1 MQSLFADLGNIL
13 RGVYLIR
20 DVSERITDTIV
31 SYGERCAAL
40 MVANMLVGAKH
51 YEAMDIMRTECQF
64 GKHVVD
70 FEETNSRIRG
80 VFGQHEDIAVLGGFI
95 AKDRTTENITNLGR
109 GGSDY
114 TAAVVAAALNAS
126 CLEIWTDVD
135 GFMTAD
141 PTIVDTAY
149 TIEELNF
156 TEAME
161 LCNFGV
167 RVIYPPTIFPV
178 YHKNIPIRIKNT
190 FNPTAKGTY
199 ISAKTTSDPERPIK
213 GISSINDMAL
223 LTVQGF
229 QKAYASI
236 SVPNPSSVAFHRA
249 YGFREVA
256 CFEHVGYKLGSWRD
270 LLWMEKR
277 LAPLADP
284 PALVRML
291 ADCLPE
297 FEKILSGC

>member
-1 MQSLFADLGNIL
+1 MTIRFARLEDAAGILDIYAPYIRETAITYEYEVPSLQDFTARVEKIAARYPYLVCEEDGEILGYAYASEYRTRAAFQWDTELSIYLRQDL
-13 RGVYLIR
+13 
-20 DVSERITDTIV
+20 
-31 SYGERCAAL
+31 
-40 MVANMLVGAKH
+40 
-51 YEAMDIMRTECQF
+51 Q
-64 GKHVVD
+64 
-70 FEETNSRIRG
+70 
-80 VFGQHEDIAVLGGFI
+80 
-95 AKDRTTENITNLGR
+95 GR
-109 GGSDY
+109 GIGRMLYDR
-114 TAAVVAAALNAS
+114 L
-126 CLEIWTDVD
+126 LP
-135 GFMTAD
+135 M
-141 PTIVDTAY
+141 
-149 TIEELNF
+149 
-156 TEAME
+156 
-161 LCNFGV
+161 
-167 RVIYPPTIFPV
+167 
-178 YHKNIPIRIKNT
+178 
-190 FNPTAKGTY
+190 
-199 ISAKTTSDPERPIK
+199 
-213 GISSINDMAL
+213 